1 MSAAPLPAA
10 RKPVWFCSKSKDEKG
25 ARKPLSNFAPCE
37 LPIRM
42 PDGTTMVFPSVEAAF
57 HGFKSWCVN
66 DGSMSA
72 EDRAMYL
79 QQLVATTEGEVAKN
93 LGRSGS
99 WKKHGWGLNR
109 KAWDAVSRTVMQYLL
124 HVRAAVDEPFCRLV
138 LHYSAMGPL
147 LHRARFVHYE
157 MLDGSIFVAKT
168 VAGFNASMLG
178 DDMVKA
184 VAVTKAAVS
193 DTAKEELLLQLNCGV
208 HAALRDALAA
218 APAVEPPIKKSLSSR
233 KRAREEA

>member
-1 MSAAPLPAA
+1 
-10 RKPVWFCSKSKDEKG
+10 
-25 ARKPLSNFAPCE
+25 
-37 LPIRM
+37 
-42 PDGTTMVFPSVEAAF
+42 
-57 HGFKSWCVN
+57 
-66 DGSMSA
+66 
-72 EDRAMYL
+72 
-79 QQLVATTEGEVAKN
+79 
-93 LGRSGS
+93 
-99 WKKHGWGLNR
+99 
-109 KAWDAVSRTVMQYLL
+109 
-124 HVRAAVDEPFCRLV
+124 
-138 LHYSAMGPL
+138 
-147 LHRARFVHYE
+147 